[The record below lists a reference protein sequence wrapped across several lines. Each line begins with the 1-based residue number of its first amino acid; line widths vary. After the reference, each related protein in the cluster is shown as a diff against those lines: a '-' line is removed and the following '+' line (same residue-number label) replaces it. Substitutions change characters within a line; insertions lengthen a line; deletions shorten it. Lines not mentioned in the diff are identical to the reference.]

1 MRCKR
6 RTRETG
12 AAKPRTGAHSPEAH
26 AATHGADM
34 HSAATHGADM
44 HSAATEV
51 PTTEAAAMAATEAA
65 AASECRGRKSK
76 GRTKRTRDEATN
88 ELLVHRNSSVVEFA
102 AMDSVARRKTTKRPK
117 GCNDFMTNA
126 TVSDTEVSFIG
137 LHVGWRH

>member
-26 AATHGADM
+26 SATHGADM
-34 HSAATHGADM
+34 HPTSHPADM

-51 PTTEAAAMAATEAA
+51 PTSEAAAMAAA
-65 AASECRGRKSK
+65 AASECRWRKSK
-76 GRTKRTRDEATN
+76 GRAKRTRDEATN

-102 AMDSVARRKTTKRPK
+102 ATHAVARRKPPRDPK
-117 GCNDFMTNA
+117 DAMISNDKC
-126 TVSDTEVSFIG
+126 DSF
-137 LHVGWRH
+137 